1 MNLAAWLWRALQAA
15 ALCGAASL
23 FAQAE
28 CVPFQ
33 DAKTVEGKPACI
45 TGKVVKVAQ
54 SQGGNWYLDFCEN
67 YRECPFTVFVPRS
80 DAERLGNL
88 KPLEG
93 QQVEIYGKV
102 QQYNGRS
109 EIILKDKRQLEGEK
123 KKYVPSDDD
132 RRLSYRDEH
141 SAAMHG
147 PPHHHFFSG
156 GQHASSR
163 KSGASSKAA
172 AAPSTSAPVQPPQ

>member
-1 MNLAAWLWRALQAA
+1 MAVLV
-15 ALCGAASL
+15 AASCAL
-23 FAQAE
+23 LRAE

-45 TGKVVKVAQ
+45 TGKVLKVAQ
-54 SQGGNWYLDFCEN
+54 SQSGHWYLDFCEN

-80 DAERLGNL
+80 DADRLGNL
-88 KPLEG
+88 KTLEG

-123 KKYVPSDDD
+123 KKYVPPDDN
-132 RRLSYRDEH
+132 RRLSYRNEH

-147 PPHHHFFSG
+147 PPHHHFGSSG
-156 GQHASSR
+156 QRASNKRS
-163 KSGASSKAA
+163 KSSSG
-172 AAPSTSAPVQPPQ
+172 STTATSSTTAPVVRPQ